1 MDKYPDLF
9 DNISGKIVNIF
20 SNKDKDLIK
29 YKKTS
34 IGVNELKI
42 NKKFENKYK
51 YDIVNIDLS
60 RKFIEQDEY
69 MLELPKILIKDFNIN

>member
-29 YKKTS
+29 YKKTA

>member
-1 MDKYPDLF
+1 MEERAILIWI
-9 DNISGKIVNIF
+9 NI
-20 SNKDKDLIK
+20 LIYK
-29 YKKTS
+29 YKKTA
-34 IGVNELKI
+34 IGLNELKI